1 MIIKVKFT
9 RPARKELSPP
19 DKTIVTRIFPRI
31 EAVVLRQ
38 TLLRPAVWQTG
49 FLAGMD
55 GLTNLTDY
63 IFHIYLARALLPAD
77 FAVVQTV
84 NTAVLI
90 LVTALAVL
98 QPVVARYTAVSAAAH
113 PPHTDRAI
121 FQFYFPRSAVV
132 GAGLV
137 VGVWLIRP
145 YLATWLGVPA
155 TAVLITAPTLLL
167 IAVRPVVAGLLQGRR
182 QFVSFGLTRL
192 ANAAGRLLLAVLF
205 LGLWGGGAAAALAAI
220 PLGSL
225 IALLVGL
232 AAVGWRIW
240 QTAPPLPAAFR
251 RPGRLTLAAFLA
263 LTAYMS
269 LLSLDLIWVNRAFD
283 AETAGAYATA
293 VLLRRALLLLPAAVI
308 VVMYPRAVARV
319 SQGQIPDK
327 LLRQT
332 AVVVLLPTLGLTAAY
347 ALFGPLL
354 IRWTFGA
361 AYEAAAPLLLP
372 LGLGMAGFG
381 LTAVWL
387 NFYLATHPWPFTSL
401 LLVTA
406 VAQLLL
412 YDTAVSLSRIV
423 VIFALS
429 GWVNAVGGLVIYYT
443 WLRPKITK
451 KRQLL

>member
-1 MIIKVKFT
+1 MT
-9 RPARKELSPP
+9 H
-19 DKTIVTRIFPRI
+19 T
-31 EAVVLRQ
+31 LRQ
-38 TLLRPAVWQTG
+38 ILLRPAVWQTG
-49 FLAGMD
+49 FLAGVD

-63 IFHIYLARALLPAD
+63 AFHIYLARVLLPAD
-77 FAVVQTV
+77 FAVVETV

-90 LVTALAVL
+90 LITALAVL
-98 QPVVARYTAVSAAAH
+98 QPVVARYTAVSATAAY
-113 PPHTDRAI
+113 PTHTDRAI

-145 YLATWLGVPA
+145 HLAAWLGVPV
-155 TAVLITAPTLLL
+155 TAVLITAPILFL
-167 IAVRPVVAGLLQGRR
+167 IAIRPVVAGLLQGRR

-192 ANAAGRLLLAVLF
+192 ANALGRLLLAVLF
-205 LGLWGGGAAAALAAI
+205 IGLLDGGAAAALAAI

-240 QTAPPLPAAFR
+240 QTGPSLPNTFR
-251 RPGRLTLAAFLA
+251 HPGQLTLAAFLA

-269 LLSLDLIWVNRAFD
+269 LLSLDLIWVNRTFA

-293 VLLRRALLLLPAAVI
+293 VLLRRVLLLLPAAVI
-308 VVMYPRAVARV
+308 VVMYPRAVSRV
-319 SQGQIPDK
+319 TQGQAPDK
-327 LLRQT
+327 LLAQT

-387 NFYLATHPWPFTSL
+387 NFYLATRPWPFTGL

-412 YDTAVSLSRIV
+412 YDTAVSLSHIV
-423 VIFALS
+423 VIFAIS
-429 GWVNAVGGLVIYYT
+429 GWVTAVGGLVIYWN
-443 WLRPKITK
+443 WLRPS
-451 KRQLL
+451 LLTRA